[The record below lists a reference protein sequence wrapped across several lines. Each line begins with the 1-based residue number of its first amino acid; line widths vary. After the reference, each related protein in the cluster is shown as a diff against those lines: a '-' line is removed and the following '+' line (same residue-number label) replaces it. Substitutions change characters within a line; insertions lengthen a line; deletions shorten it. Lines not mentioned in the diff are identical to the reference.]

1 VKVTFVSLGQEQLA
15 IGLLSAVLRREGHD
29 TALVFNPALF
39 DYDGFLDL
47 PGVARRLD
55 QTDRV
60 IDEIVA
66 SEPDLV
72 AFSVLSA
79 AYRWSVDVAAAVKA
93 RIDVPVIF
101 GGVHP
106 SAVPDVCLSEPA
118 VDYVCVGEGEE
129 AIVALCDALGAGG
142 HRPRTPIPNLW
153 WFDGD
158 EIVRGPAAPF
168 LADLDSLPYWD
179 KEMWAPHVRL
189 ADQWMTMSSRGCPYR
204 CTFCFNNFFAKIPG
218 KGGGKYLRQRSV
230 DHMMGEL
237 VEAKSRWGIRRID
250 FEDDIF
256 TVDKRWLRD
265 FLDEYRREIDLP
277 FQCLVHPRF
286 MDDDIAR
293 WLKDAGCQHV
303 QMGVQSVDEEYKR
316 KQLLRME
323 QDSHLRA
330 ALASLR
336 DADLDLKL
344 DHILGLPGEPLSA
357 QELARELY
365 AEFPP
370 RRIQTFWLVHLPGV
384 ELTTGAVERGE
395 LSAEDYDALSR
406 GETRRYHA
414 EKSDA
419 GPEAAIYRRYELLFR
434 LLTVVPRWV
443 QRRLR
448 LHHIPSLPPTV
459 NHLLG
464 LSLEATNAL
473 INRDDETLN
482 YLRFYRHHLP
492 RLAWRSL
499 RDAVRPGRRRAGRR
513 GAGRAGVVGSSGMTP
528 VARPTVPADVTAG
541 VSTAEHRN
549 DGNASPDPP
558 AATPVELSG
567 RRG

>member
-1 VKVTFVSLGQEQLA
+1 MKVTFVSLGQEQLA
-15 IGLLSAVLRREGHD
+15 IGLLSAVLRREGHE

-106 SAVPDVCLSEPA
+106 SAVPEVCLSELA

-129 AIVALCDALGAGG
+129 AIVALCEALPEGG
-142 HRPRTPIPNLW
+142 GRPRTPIPNLW
-153 WFDGD
+153 WVDGG

-179 KEMWAPHVRL
+179 KDIWSPHVRL

-256 TVDKRWLRD
+256 TVDKRWLRN

-395 LSAEDYDALSR
+395 LSVEDYDALSR

-448 LHHIPSLPPTV
+448 LHHIPPLPPTA

-492 RLAWRSL
+492 RLIGHAA
-499 RDAVRPGRRRAGRR
+499 RDALRPGRRRAASRR
-513 GAGRAGVVGSSGMTP
+513 RALIGSSGMTP
-528 VARPTVPADVTAG
+528 VARPTAPASTGSASRRVVPSVDRSEG
-541 VSTAEHRN
+541 SNAE
-549 DGNASPDPP
+549 P
-558 AATPVELSG
+558 ATPVELSG